1 MALCVKEEE
10 LVFPFEEVVDPASV
24 GIKVKAIDKV
34 VARFKQQHSSGS
46 FPGGQLVVRRNGKVV
61 VNEAVGVA
69 RGFRSDET
77 SILESRPETLFPV
90 YSTGKPLASVA
101 IAILEEKGLIDITEP
116 VSRIFPEFGENGKKE
131 ITIIDVLTHRSGVLL
146 PELAGKFDIWKNK
159 KKMQKQLAD
168 AVPAYKRGTPAYQ
181 PGEFGWILSEIV
193 SRVDGRELADYIE
206 QEIAKPLQLS
216 DIKFSLNE
224 QEYASIAHSYWQ
236 GKDKVMVA
244 GFNVA
249 DNYEGY
255 SNDPEFF
262 NSRNPSFTLISNAAS
277 LAAFYEV
284 LVQGGITHDGKRIVS
299 EETLKKY
306 TTRQV
311 FGWDRSVK
319 TFLSLGRGFMT
330 GTLTP
335 SLFGWW
341 NTGHCFGHAGVFSCL
356 AFGDYDTGVSV
367 AIVTNGNRGLGD
379 FMKRFVSIGHGIR
392 AACT

>member
-1 MALCVKEEE
+1 MY
-10 LVFPFEEVVDPASV
+10 PFEVVVDPKSV
-24 GIKVKAIDKV
+24 SMNAKALEKV
-34 VARFKQQHSSGS
+34 VVRFKRQHASGS
-46 FPGGQLVVRRNGKVV
+46 FPGGQLVVRRNGKLV
-61 VNEAVGVA
+61 VNEAVGLA
-69 RGFRSDET
+69 RGFRSDE
-77 SILESRPETLFPV
+77 SCVLASRQETLFPV
-90 YSTGKPLASVA
+90 YSTGKPLAGVA
-101 IAILEEKGLIDITEP
+101 IAILEDKGRIDVNAP
-116 VSRIFPEFGENGKKE
+116 VSSIFPEFEKNGKKD
-131 ITIIDVLTHRSGVLL
+131 ITILDVLTHRSGVLL
-146 PELAGKFDIWKNK
+146 PHLTGKFDIWKNK
-159 KKMQKQLAD
+159 TAMQKQLSD
-168 AVPAYKRGTPAYQ
+168 AVPVYKRGTLAYQ

-206 QEIAKPLQLS
+206 QEIAGPLQLS
-216 DIKFSLNE
+216 DIRFSLNDD
-224 QEYASIAHSYWQ
+224 EYASIAYSYWQ

-255 SNDPEFF
+255 SNDPDFF

-284 LVQGGITHDGKRIVS
+284 LVQGGITHDGKRLVS
-299 EETLKKY
+299 EEVLKKY

-311 FGWDRSVK
+311 FGWDKSVK

-341 NTGHCFGHAGVFSCL
+341 NTGRCFGHAGVFSCL

-367 AIVTNGNRGLGD
+367 AIITNGNRDLGD
-379 FMKRFVSIGHGIR
+379 FMKRFIPIGHGIR
-392 AACT
+392 AACR